1 MSLTPEERLKKKH
14 ALITAYKNLFKGRDG
29 LLVLEDLRKRSY
41 YDYPTFTPGM
51 PDKQSEQN
59 EGMRKLFLH
68 INGRINYNT
77 DNLKLNMEDE

>member
-1 MSLTPEERLKKKH
+1 MAMTPDERLKKKH

-29 LLVLEDLRKRSY
+29 QMVLEDLRKRSY

-51 PDKQSEQN
+51 PDKQAEQN

-68 INGRINYNT
+68 IKNRMNYNT
-77 DNLKLNMEDE
+77 DDLRLSAEDE